1 VTAEAREKAL
11 DLLAGFRMTAPPPM
25 SMASARPRL
34 PEPGVSGQVEA
45 AAVAHHL
52 GIG

>member
-1 VTAEAREKAL
+1 LFFCMA
-11 DLLAGFRMTAPPPM
+11 APPRM

-34 PEPGVSGQVEA
+34 SEPGVSGQVEA
-45 AAVAHHL
+45 AAVAHRL

>member
-25 SMASARPRL
+25 SMASGRPRL

-45 AAVAHHL
+45 AAVAHRL